1 MSRAPGADG
10 PVANAG
16 LLGLL
21 ILLYF
26 AQGLP
31 SGLLAKALPSL
42 LREQGVSLSAIGFTG
57 LLAAPWA
64 LKFLWA
70 PFVDRWGTR
79 RRWLVATTFATL
91 LLMLLVATRDFAA
104 WVDSAF
110 MLLLC
115 ILFLLNLVAATQDIA
130 TDGLVVSRL
139 TPGLRGLGNSI
150 QVIGYKVGMI
160 VGGGFL
166 LWLVARFGWQT
177 SYISIAL
184 LLCPVLLVLLFMREP
199 AQCVDKQTH
208 GEWHGIRGYFGV
220 FVRFVARPGL
230 GWWLLA
236 VATFKVGDSLAS
248 RMIGP
253 LLTDRGLSLAEIG
266 LLTGIAGSVAGM
278 LGALLGGMFL
288 LRVGHR
294 NALMLFGAL
303 QSMGLAGYVWLA
315 SGMTDMPALYL
326 VVCGEQFADGLSTVA
341 LFTLMMDVCRPESPG
356 TDYSLQAS
364 LHVTIAGLASL
375 ASGVVAQLL
384 GYGVVFAAGAALT
397 LCALLPVWLYF
408 RAVCANITVA
418 A

>member
-21 ILLYF
+21 ALLYF

-79 RRWLVATTFATL
+79 RRWLLAMTFATL
-91 LLMLLVATRDFAA
+91 VLMLLVATRDFAA
-104 WVDSAF
+104 WVDNAF
-110 MLLLC
+110 MPLLC
-115 ILFLLNLVAATQDIA
+115 ILLLVNVVAATQDIA
-130 TDGLVVSRL
+130 TDGLAVSRL

-177 SYISIAL
+177 SYVSIAL
-184 LLCPVLLVLLFMREP
+184 LLCPVLLVVWFMREP
-199 AQCVDKQTH
+199 APRVNQQTH
-208 GEWHGIRGYFGV
+208 VEWYGIRGYAGV
-220 FVRFVARPGL
+220 FIRFVARPGL

-266 LLTGIAGSVAGM
+266 LLTGVAGSVAGM

-288 LRVGHR
+288 LRMGHR

-303 QSMGLAGYVWLA
+303 QSVGLAGYVWLA
-315 SGMTDMPALYL
+315 SGTADMPALYL

-408 RAVCANITVA
+408 RAVRANITA
-418 A
+418 TA

>member
-21 ILLYF
+21 VLLYF

-79 RRWLVATTFATL
+79 RRWLLAMTFATL
-91 LLMLLVATRDFAA
+91 VLMLLVATRDFAA
-104 WVDSAF
+104 WVDNAF
-110 MLLLC
+110 MPLLC
-115 ILFLLNLVAATQDIA
+115 VLFLVNVVAATQDIA
-130 TDGLVVSRL
+130 TDGLAVSRL

-177 SYISIAL
+177 SYVSIAL
-184 LLCPVLLVLLFMREP
+184 LLCPVLLVVWFMREP
-199 AQCVDKQTH
+199 APCVDRQTH
-208 GEWHGIRGYFGV
+208 AEWHGMRGYAGV
-220 FVRFVARPGL
+220 FIRFVARPGL

-253 LLTDRGLSLAEIG
+253 LLTDQGLSLAEIG
-266 LLTGIAGSVAGM
+266 LLTGVAGSVAGM

-288 LRVGHR
+288 LRMGHR

-315 SGMTDMPALYL
+315 SGTTDTAALYL

-341 LFTLMMDVCRPESPG
+341 LFTLMMDVCRPQSPG

-375 ASGVVAQLL
+375 ASGVVAQWL

-397 LCALLPVWLYF
+397 LFALMPVWLYF
-408 RAVCANITVA
+408 RAACRSVTVA